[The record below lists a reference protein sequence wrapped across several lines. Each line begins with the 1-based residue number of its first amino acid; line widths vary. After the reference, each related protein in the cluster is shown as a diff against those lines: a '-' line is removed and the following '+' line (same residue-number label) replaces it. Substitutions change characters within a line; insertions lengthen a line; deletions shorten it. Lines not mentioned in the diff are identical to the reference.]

1 MKYILLIFLSLFLII
16 GKVFSGQLINEF
28 NFSSAT
34 DGLYKL
40 EDGRVFEASSLAG
53 HIKNNLGNYGKLKC
67 NSLIE
72 TKKSELIFL
81 KVICEISLND
91 GNTIWTVLERS
102 SSSFK
107 AGIGEST
114 VIDATGKYKKLKGTK
129 CIYAVTKYKN
139 SSFVQEKCKIDDKIF
154 NELKGE

>member
-1 MKYILLIFLSLFLII
+1 MKFFLLIFLII
-16 GKVFSGQLINEF
+16 NTVSAGQLINEF
-28 NFSSAT
+28 NFSAST

-40 EDGRVFEASSLAG
+40 KDGRVFEASSLDG
-53 HIKNNLGNYGKLKC
+53 HLKNNIGSYGKIKC

-91 GNTIWTVLERS
+91 GNTIWSVLERS

-107 AGIGEST
+107 AGVGEST
-114 VIDATGKYKKLKGTK
+114 VIDATGKYSKIIGTK

-139 SSFVQEKCKIDDKIF
+139 SSFVKEQCEINDKIF
-154 NELKGE
+154 SELKNK

>member
-1 MKYILLIFLSLFLII
+1 MKYLLSIFLSLFM
-16 GKVFSGQLINEF
+16 FSVSASQLINEF
-28 NFSSAT
+28 NFSASN

-40 EDGRVFEASSLAG
+40 KDGRIFEASSLDG
-53 HIKNNLGNYGKLKC
+53 HLKNNIGNYGKIKC

-91 GNTIWTVLERS
+91 GNTIWSVLERS

-107 AGIGEST
+107 AGVGEST
-114 VIDATGKYKKLKGTK
+114 VIDATGKYSILIGTK

-139 SSFVQEKCKIDDKIF
+139 SSFVKEQCEINDKILS
-154 NELKGE
+154 ELKNK